1 MKLKSE
7 RTQDEL
13 YITNTWPSIDTY
25 LFFKFEVRKNFGLS
39 QLDKDGI
46 EISCAS
52 YFCLLNVNWL
62 QLFLT
67 LSNVYWKVPL
77 DWVCSTMRK
86 YLDTMQKRLKNS
98 HNLTNE
104 VKLTIYKGAWCACH
118 LSAYH
123 FIYNPAYIAC
133 IL

>member
-1 MKLKSE
+1 MITVSVMKLKSE

-67 LSNVYWKVPL
+67 LSHVYWEVPL
-77 DWVCSTMRK
+77 DWICSKMRK
-86 YLDTMQKRLKNS
+86 YQDTMQKRLKNS
-98 HNLTNE
+98 QNLTN
-104 VKLTIYKGAWCACH
+104 
-118 LSAYH
+118 
-123 FIYNPAYIAC
+123 
-133 IL
+133 